1 MREPACWEMRWPEV
15 AVLDGNAAALGIEQ
29 ASLMDSVGQWLAA
42 HMLIRGEE
50 EPHGQV
56 LFLCGPGNNGGDG
69 FAAAR
74 YLHEYGL
81 GTMTVWMHFWGV
93 SILASHDA
101 QRGQTAQEARDSV
114 NQKLVPIHVWPEIP
128 EPRPFDPYPHSSH
141 PFDKC
146 GEFVLVVDCL
156 LGAGASGPGYSLRPP
171 IKEIAAWAAG
181 LGLPVIACDIPTG
194 LGGPDVLRADATIT
208 FHSIKQ
214 GLDLPEAGKVSVKE
228 LPWPAEVEDCGPG
241 DATRYPTL
249 DASARKGD
257 RGRLWVIGGGPYHGA
272 PLLAGMAAARS
283 GCDLVH
289 VAMPSAAAARA
300 EWPTTLI
307 PEELPDEDKLTE
319 ASLEH
324 IASAFEARP
333 PQALVIGPGL
343 GRDEATMQAVS
354 ALLEQASQSGTPAVI
369 DADAINALPEGAWPT
384 GLQGVAT
391 PHAKEA
397 ERWLAGASPVEA
409 LADCTGESV
418 TIVVTGPEDTLTG
431 PEGRFCRA
439 TGGHSRMAVGGTGD
453 LLAGTIGG
461 LLAQGMSAWP
471 AARLGCALL
480 REAGARAAQSTGPGL
495 LAEDVPVEIARVLAE
510 WTEA

>member
-1 MREPACWEMRWPEV
+1 MT
-15 AVLDGNAAALGIEQ
+15 
-29 ASLMDSVGQWLAA
+29 DSAGLV
-42 HMLIRGEE
+42 
-50 EPHGQV
+50 
-56 LFLCGPGNNGGDG
+56 LCGPGNNGGDG
-69 FAAAR
+69 FVAAR
-74 YLHEYGL
+74 YLRE
-81 GTMTVWMHFWGV
+81 WGV
-93 SILASHDA
+93 EVSVLASHASAGTD
-101 QRGQTAQEARDSV
+101 V
-114 NQKLVPIHVWPEIP
+114 CIWPE
-128 EPRPFDPYPHSSH
+128 RPS
-141 PFDKC
+141 
-146 GEFVLVVDCL
+146 GEWALVVDCL
-156 LGAGASGPGYSLRPP
+156 LGAGASGPGYSLRGQ
-171 IKEIAAWAAG
+171 IKDIVAWAAG
-181 LGLPVIACDIPTG
+181 LGLPVLACDIPTG
-194 LGGPDVLRADATIT
+194 LGGPDALQADATIT
-208 FHSIKQ
+208 FHSMKQ
-214 GLDLPEAGKVSVKE
+214 GLGSPDSGDITVVP

-257 RGRLWVIGGGPYHGA
+257 RGRVWVIGGGPYHGA

-343 GRDEATMQAVS
+343 GRDEVTMQAVS
-354 ALLEQASQSGTPAVI
+354 ALLEQASQKGIPAVI

-397 ERWLAGASPVEA
+397 ERWLAGAPPAEA
-409 LADCTGESV
+409 LADCTDESV
-418 TIVVTGPEDTLTG
+418 TIVITGPEDTLTG
-431 PEGRFCRA
+431 PEGRLCRA

-480 REAGARAAQSTGPGL
+480 REAGTRAAEKTGPGL

-510 WTEA
+510 WT

>member
-1 MREPACWEMRWPEV
+1 MSPTVSEPARWELRWPEV
-15 AVLDGNAAALGIEQ
+15 AVLDGNAAALGIEE
-29 ASLMDSVGQWLAA
+29 ASLMDSAGKSLAA
-42 HMLIRGEE
+42 TALEMTDGA
-50 EPHGQV
+50 V
-56 LFLCGPGNNGGDG
+56 LVLCGPGNNGGDG
-69 FAAAR
+69 FVAAR
-74 YLHEYGL
+74 YLRE
-81 GTMTVWMHFWGV
+81 WGV
-93 SILASHDA
+93 EVSVLASHA
-101 QRGQTAQEARDSV
+101 SARTDV
-114 NQKLVPIHVWPEIP
+114 CVWPE
-128 EPRPFDPYPHSSH
+128 RPS
-141 PFDKC
+141 
-146 GEFVLVVDCL
+146 GEWALVVDCL
-156 LGAGASGPGYSLRPP
+156 LGAGASGPGYSLRGQ
-171 IKEIAAWAAG
+171 IKDIAAWAAG
-181 LGLPVIACDIPTG
+181 LGLPVLACDIPTG
-194 LGGPDVLRADATIT
+194 LGGPDALQADATIT
-208 FHSIKQ
+208 FHSMKQ
-214 GLDLPEAGKVSVKE
+214 GLGSPDSGDITVVP

-289 VAMPSAAAARA
+289 VAMPSVAAGRA

-307 PEELPDEDKLTE
+307 PEELPDEDKLTGS
-319 ASLEH
+319 SLEH
-324 IASAFEARP
+324 IAIAFEARP

-354 ALLEQASQSGTPAVI
+354 ALLEQASQKGIPAVI

-397 ERWLAGASPVEA
+397 ERWLAGASPAEA

-480 REAGARAAQSTGPGL
+480 REAGTRAAEKTGPGL

-510 WTEA
+510 WT

>member
-1 MREPACWEMRWPEV
+1 MSPTVSEPARWELRWPEV
-15 AVLDGNAAALGIEQ
+15 AVLDCNAAALGIEE
-29 ASLMDSVGQWLAA
+29 ASLMDSAGKSLAA
-42 HMLIRGEE
+42 TALEMTDGA
-50 EPHGQV
+50 V
-56 LFLCGPGNNGGDG
+56 LVLCGPGNNGGDG
-69 FAAAR
+69 FVAAR
-74 YLHEYGL
+74 YLRE
-81 GTMTVWMHFWGV
+81 WGV
-93 SILASHDA
+93 EVSVLASHASAGTD
-101 QRGQTAQEARDSV
+101 V
-114 NQKLVPIHVWPEIP
+114 CVWPE
-128 EPRPFDPYPHSSH
+128 RPS
-141 PFDKC
+141 
-146 GEFVLVVDCL
+146 GEWALVVDCL
-156 LGAGASGPGYSLRPP
+156 LGAGASGPGYSLRGQ
-171 IKEIAAWAAG
+171 IKDIAAWAAG
-181 LGLPVIACDIPTG
+181 LGLPVLACDIPTG
-194 LGGPDVLRADATIT
+194 LGGPDALQADATIT
-208 FHSIKQ
+208 FHSMKQ
-214 GLDLPEAGKVSVKE
+214 GLGSPDSGDITVVP

-283 GCDLVH
+283 GGDLVH
-289 VAMPSAAAARA
+289 VAMPSAAAGRA

-307 PEELPDEDKLTE
+307 PEELPDEDKLTGS
-319 ASLEH
+319 SLEH
-324 IASAFEARP
+324 IAIAFEARP

-354 ALLEQASQSGTPAVI
+354 ALFEQASQKGIPAVI

-397 ERWLAGASPVEA
+397 ERWLAGASPAEA

-418 TIVVTGPEDTLTG
+418 TIVVTGPEDALTG

-510 WTEA
+510 WTEV

>member
-1 MREPACWEMRWPEV
+1 MSPTVSEPARWELRWPEV
-15 AVLDGNAAALGIEQ
+15 AVLDCNAAALGIDE
-29 ASLMDSVGQWLAA
+29 ASLMDSAGKALAA
-42 HMLIRGEE
+42 TALEMTDGA
-50 EPHGQV
+50 V
-56 LFLCGPGNNGGDG
+56 LVLCGPGNNGGDG
-69 FAAAR
+69 FVAAR
-74 YLHEYGL
+74 YLRE
-81 GTMTVWMHFWGV
+81 WGV
-93 SILASHDA
+93 EVSVLASHASAGTD
-101 QRGQTAQEARDSV
+101 V
-114 NQKLVPIHVWPEIP
+114 CVWPE
-128 EPRPFDPYPHSSH
+128 RPS
-141 PFDKC
+141 
-146 GEFVLVVDCL
+146 GEWALVVDCL
-156 LGAGASGPGYSLRPP
+156 LGAGASGPGYSLRGQ
-171 IKEIAAWAAG
+171 IKDIAAWAAG
-181 LGLPVIACDIPTG
+181 LGLPVLACDIPTG
-194 LGGPDVLRADATIT
+194 LGGPDALQADATIT
-208 FHSIKQ
+208 FHSMKQ
-214 GLDLPEAGKVSVKE
+214 GLGSPDSGDITVVP

-289 VAMPSAAAARA
+289 VAMPSVAAGRA

-307 PEELPDEDKLTE
+307 PEELPDEDKLTGS
-319 ASLEH
+319 SLEH
-324 IASAFEARP
+324 IAIAFEARP

-354 ALLEQASQSGTPAVI
+354 ALLEQASQKGIPAVI

-397 ERWLAGASPVEA
+397 ERWLAGASPAEA

-510 WTEA
+510 WTEV

>member
-1 MREPACWEMRWPEV
+1 MSPTVSEPARWELRWPEV
-15 AVLDGNAAALGIEQ
+15 AVLDGNAAALGIEE
-29 ASLMDSVGQWLAA
+29 ASLMDSAGKSLAA
-42 HMLIRGEE
+42 TALEMTDGA
-50 EPHGQV
+50 V
-56 LFLCGPGNNGGDG
+56 LVLCGPGNNGGDG
-69 FAAAR
+69 FVAAR
-74 YLHEYGL
+74 YLRE
-81 GTMTVWMHFWGV
+81 WGV
-93 SILASHDA
+93 EVSVLASHA
-101 QRGQTAQEARDSV
+101 SARTDV
-114 NQKLVPIHVWPEIP
+114 CVWPE
-128 EPRPFDPYPHSSH
+128 RPS
-141 PFDKC
+141 
-146 GEFVLVVDCL
+146 GEWALVVDCL
-156 LGAGASGPGYSLRPP
+156 LGAGASGPGYSLRGQ
-171 IKEIAAWAAG
+171 IKDIAAWAAG
-181 LGLPVIACDIPTG
+181 LGLPVLACDIPTG
-194 LGGPDVLRADATIT
+194 LGGPDALQADATIT
-208 FHSIKQ
+208 FHSMKQ
-214 GLDLPEAGKVSVKE
+214 GLGSPDSGDITVVP

-289 VAMPSAAAARA
+289 VAMPSVAAGRA

-307 PEELPDEDKLTE
+307 PKELPDEDKLTGS
-319 ASLEH
+319 SLEH
-324 IASAFEARP
+324 IAIAFEARP

-354 ALLEQASQSGTPAVI
+354 ALFEQASQKGIPAVI

-418 TIVVTGPEDTLTG
+418 TIVVTGPEDALTG

-510 WTEA
+510 WTEV

>member
-1 MREPACWEMRWPEV
+1 MSPTVSEPARWELRWPEV
-15 AVLDGNAAALGIEQ
+15 AVLDGNAAALGIEE
-29 ASLMDSVGQWLAA
+29 ASLMDSAGKSLAA
-42 HMLIRGEE
+42 TALEMTDGA
-50 EPHGQV
+50 V
-56 LFLCGPGNNGGDG
+56 LVLCGPGNNGGDG
-69 FAAAR
+69 FVAAR
-74 YLHEYGL
+74 YLRE
-81 GTMTVWMHFWGV
+81 WGV
-93 SILASHDA
+93 EVSVLASHASAGTD
-101 QRGQTAQEARDSV
+101 V
-114 NQKLVPIHVWPEIP
+114 CVWPE
-128 EPRPFDPYPHSSH
+128 RPS
-141 PFDKC
+141 
-146 GEFVLVVDCL
+146 GEWALVVDCL
-156 LGAGASGPGYSLRPP
+156 LGAGASGPGYSLRGQ
-171 IKEIAAWAAG
+171 IKDIAAWAAG
-181 LGLPVIACDIPTG
+181 LGLPVLACDIPTG
-194 LGGPDVLRADATIT
+194 LGGPDALQADATIT
-208 FHSIKQ
+208 FHSMKQ
-214 GLDLPEAGKVSVKE
+214 GLGSPDSGDITVVP

-289 VAMPSAAAARA
+289 VAMPSVAAGRA

-307 PEELPDEDKLTE
+307 PEELPDEDKLTGS
-319 ASLEH
+319 SLEH
-324 IASAFEARP
+324 IAIAFEARP

-354 ALLEQASQSGTPAVI
+354 ALFEQASQKGIPAVI

-397 ERWLAGASPVEA
+397 ERWLVGASPAEA
-409 LADCTGESV
+409 LADCTGESA

-480 REAGARAAQSTGPGL
+480 REAGTRAAEKTGPGL

-510 WTEA
+510 WT

>member
-1 MREPACWEMRWPEV
+1 MSPTVSEPARWELRWPEV
-15 AVLDGNAAALGIEQ
+15 AVLDCNAAALGIDET
-29 ASLMDSVGQWLAA
+29 SLMDSAGKALAA
-42 HMLIRGEE
+42 TALEMTDGA
-50 EPHGQV
+50 V
-56 LFLCGPGNNGGDG
+56 LVLCGPGNNGGDG
-69 FAAAR
+69 FVAAR
-74 YLHEYGL
+74 YLRE
-81 GTMTVWMHFWGV
+81 WGV
-93 SILASHDA
+93 EVSVLASHASAGTD
-101 QRGQTAQEARDSV
+101 V
-114 NQKLVPIHVWPEIP
+114 CVWPE
-128 EPRPFDPYPHSSH
+128 RPS
-141 PFDKC
+141 
-146 GEFVLVVDCL
+146 GEWALVVDCL
-156 LGAGASGPGYSLRPP
+156 LGAGASGPGYSLRGQ
-171 IKEIAAWAAG
+171 IKDIAAWAAG
-181 LGLPVIACDIPTG
+181 LGLPVLACDIPTG
-194 LGGPDVLRADATIT
+194 LGGPDALQADATIT
-208 FHSIKQ
+208 FHSMKQ
-214 GLDLPEAGKVSVKE
+214 GLGSPDSGDITVVP

-289 VAMPSAAAARA
+289 VAMPSVAAGRA

-307 PEELPDEDKLTE
+307 PEELPDEDKLTGS
-319 ASLEH
+319 SLEH
-324 IASAFEARP
+324 IAIAFEARP

-354 ALLEQASQSGTPAVI
+354 ALFEQASQKGIPAVI

-397 ERWLAGASPVEA
+397 ERWLAGASPAEA
-409 LADCTGESV
+409 LADCTGESA

-480 REAGARAAQSTGPGL
+480 REAGTRAAEKTGPGL

-510 WTEA
+510 WT

>member
-1 MREPACWEMRWPEV
+1 MSPTVSEPARWELRWPEV
-15 AVLDGNAAALGIEQ
+15 AVLDGNAAALGIEE
-29 ASLMDSVGQWLAA
+29 ASLMDSAGKSLAA
-42 HMLIRGEE
+42 TALEMTDGA
-50 EPHGQV
+50 V
-56 LFLCGPGNNGGDG
+56 LVLCGPGNNGGDG
-69 FAAAR
+69 FVAAR
-74 YLHEYGL
+74 YLRE
-81 GTMTVWMHFWGV
+81 WGV
-93 SILASHDA
+93 EVSVLASHA
-101 QRGQTAQEARDSV
+101 SARTDV
-114 NQKLVPIHVWPEIP
+114 CVWPE
-128 EPRPFDPYPHSSH
+128 RPS
-141 PFDKC
+141 
-146 GEFVLVVDCL
+146 GEWALVVDCL
-156 LGAGASGPGYSLRPP
+156 LGAGASGPGYSLRGQ
-171 IKEIAAWAAG
+171 IKDIAAWAAG
-181 LGLPVIACDIPTG
+181 LGLPVLACDIPTG
-194 LGGPDVLRADATIT
+194 LGGPDALQADATIT
-208 FHSIKQ
+208 FHSMKQ
-214 GLDLPEAGKVSVKE
+214 GLGSPDSGDITVVP

-289 VAMPSAAAARA
+289 VAMPSVAAGRA

-307 PEELPDEDKLTE
+307 PEELPDEDKLTG

-324 IASAFEARP
+324 IAIAFEARP

-354 ALLEQASQSGTPAVI
+354 ALFEQASQKGIPAVI

-418 TIVVTGPEDTLTG
+418 TIVVTGPEDALTG

-510 WTEA
+510 WTEV

>member
-1 MREPACWEMRWPEV
+1 MSPTVSEPARWELRWPEV
-15 AVLDGNAAALGIEQ
+15 AVLDGNAAALGIEE
-29 ASLMDSVGQWLAA
+29 ASLMDSAGKSLAA
-42 HMLIRGEE
+42 TALEMTDGA
-50 EPHGQV
+50 V
-56 LFLCGPGNNGGDG
+56 LVLCGPGNNGGDG
-69 FAAAR
+69 FVAAR
-74 YLHEYGL
+74 YLRER
-81 GTMTVWMHFWGV
+81 GV
-93 SILASHDA
+93 EVSVLASHASAGTD
-101 QRGQTAQEARDSV
+101 V
-114 NQKLVPIHVWPEIP
+114 CVWPE
-128 EPRPFDPYPHSSH
+128 RPS
-141 PFDKC
+141 
-146 GEFVLVVDCL
+146 GEWALVVDCL
-156 LGAGASGPGYSLRPP
+156 LGAGASGPGYSLRGQ
-171 IKEIAAWAAG
+171 IKDIAAWAAG
-181 LGLPVIACDIPTG
+181 LGLPVLACDIPTG
-194 LGGPDVLRADATIT
+194 LGGPDALQADATIT
-208 FHSIKQ
+208 FHSMKQ
-214 GLDLPEAGKVSVKE
+214 GLGSPDSGDITVVP

-257 RGRLWVIGGGPYHGA
+257 RGRVWVIGGGPYHGA

-289 VAMPSAAAARA
+289 VAMPSVAAGRA

-307 PEELPDEDKLTE
+307 PEELPDEDKLTGS
-319 ASLEH
+319 SLEH
-324 IASAFEARP
+324 IAIAFEARP

-354 ALLEQASQSGTPAVI
+354 ALLDQVSQKGIPAVI
-369 DADAINALPEGAWPT
+369 DADAINAMPEGAWPT

-397 ERWLAGASPVEA
+397 ERWLAGASPAEA

-480 REAGARAAQSTGPGL
+480 REAGTRAAEKTGPGL

-510 WTEA
+510 WT

>member
-1 MREPACWEMRWPEV
+1 MSPTVSEPARWELRWPEV
-15 AVLDGNAAALGIEQ
+15 AVLDGNAAALGIEE
-29 ASLMDSVGQWLAA
+29 ASLMDSAGKSLAA
-42 HMLIRGEE
+42 TALEMTDGA
-50 EPHGQV
+50 V
-56 LFLCGPGNNGGDG
+56 LVLCGPGNNGGDG
-69 FAAAR
+69 FVAAR
-74 YLHEYGL
+74 YLRE
-81 GTMTVWMHFWGV
+81 WGV
-93 SILASHDA
+93 EVSVLASHA
-101 QRGQTAQEARDSV
+101 SARTDV
-114 NQKLVPIHVWPEIP
+114 CVWPE
-128 EPRPFDPYPHSSH
+128 RPS
-141 PFDKC
+141 
-146 GEFVLVVDCL
+146 GEWALVVDCL
-156 LGAGASGPGYSLRPP
+156 LGAGASGPGYSLRGQ
-171 IKEIAAWAAG
+171 IKDIAAWAAG
-181 LGLPVIACDIPTG
+181 LGLPVLACDIPTG
-194 LGGPDVLRADATIT
+194 LGGPDALQADATIT
-208 FHSIKQ
+208 FHSMKQ
-214 GLDLPEAGKVSVKE
+214 GLGSPDSGDITVVP

-289 VAMPSAAAARA
+289 VAMPSVAAGRA

-307 PEELPDEDKLTE
+307 PEELPDEDKLTGS
-319 ASLEH
+319 SLEH
-324 IASAFEARP
+324 IAIAFEARP

-354 ALLEQASQSGTPAVI
+354 ALFEQASQKGIPAVI

-397 ERWLAGASPVEA
+397 ERWLAGASPAEA

-418 TIVVTGPEDTLTG
+418 TIVVTGPEVTLTG

-510 WTEA
+510 WTEV

>member
-1 MREPACWEMRWPEV
+1 MSPTVSEPARWELRWPEV
-15 AVLDGNAAALGIEQ
+15 AVLDCNAAALGIDA
-29 ASLMDSVGQWLAA
+29 ASLMDSAGKSLAA
-42 HMLIRGEE
+42 TALEMTDGA
-50 EPHGQV
+50 V
-56 LFLCGPGNNGGDG
+56 LVLCGPGNNGGDG
-69 FAAAR
+69 FVAAR
-74 YLHEYGL
+74 YLRE
-81 GTMTVWMHFWGV
+81 WGV
-93 SILASHDA
+93 EVSVLASHA
-101 QRGQTAQEARDSV
+101 SARTDV
-114 NQKLVPIHVWPEIP
+114 CVWPE
-128 EPRPFDPYPHSSH
+128 RPS
-141 PFDKC
+141 
-146 GEFVLVVDCL
+146 GEWALVVDCL
-156 LGAGASGPGYSLRPP
+156 LGAGASGPGYSLRGQ
-171 IKEIAAWAAG
+171 IKDIAAWAAG
-181 LGLPVIACDIPTG
+181 LGLPVLACDIPTG
-194 LGGPDVLRADATIT
+194 LGGPDALQADATIT
-208 FHSIKQ
+208 FHSMKQ
-214 GLDLPEAGKVSVKE
+214 GLGSPDSGDITVVP

-257 RGRLWVIGGGPYHGA
+257 RGRVWVIGGGPYHGA

-289 VAMPSAAAARA
+289 VAMPSVAAGRA

-307 PEELPDEDKLTE
+307 PEELPDEDKLTGS
-319 ASLEH
+319 SLEH
-324 IASAFEARP
+324 IAIAFEARP

-354 ALLEQASQSGTPAVI
+354 ALFEQASQKGIPAVI

-510 WTEA
+510 WTEV

>member
-1 MREPACWEMRWPEV
+1 MSPTVSEPARWELRWPEV
-15 AVLDGNAAALGIEQ
+15 AVLDCNAAALGIDE
-29 ASLMDSVGQWLAA
+29 ASLMDSAGKALAA
-42 HMLIRGEE
+42 TALEMTDGA
-50 EPHGQV
+50 V
-56 LFLCGPGNNGGDG
+56 LVLCGPGNNGGDG
-69 FAAAR
+69 FVAAR
-74 YLHEYGL
+74 YLRE
-81 GTMTVWMHFWGV
+81 WGV
-93 SILASHDA
+93 EVSVLASHASAGTD
-101 QRGQTAQEARDSV
+101 V
-114 NQKLVPIHVWPEIP
+114 CVWPE
-128 EPRPFDPYPHSSH
+128 RPS
-141 PFDKC
+141 
-146 GEFVLVVDCL
+146 GEWALVVDCL
-156 LGAGASGPGYSLRPP
+156 LGAGASGPGYSLRGQ
-171 IKEIAAWAAG
+171 IKDIAAWAAG
-181 LGLPVIACDIPTG
+181 LGLPVLACDIPTG
-194 LGGPDVLRADATIT
+194 LGGPDALQADATIT
-208 FHSIKQ
+208 FHSMKQ
-214 GLDLPEAGKVSVKE
+214 GLGSPDSGDITVVP

-289 VAMPSAAAARA
+289 VAMPSVAAGRA

-307 PEELPDEDKLTE
+307 PEELPDEDKLTGS
-319 ASLEH
+319 SLEH
-324 IASAFEARP
+324 IAIAFEARP

-354 ALLEQASQSGTPAVI
+354 ALFEQASQKGIPAVI
-369 DADAINALPEGAWPT
+369 DADAINAMPEGAWPT

-480 REAGARAAQSTGPGL
+480 REAGTRAAEKTGPGL

-510 WTEA
+510 WT

>member
-1 MREPACWEMRWPEV
+1 MSPTVSEPACWELRWPEV
-15 AVLDGNAAALGIEQ
+15 AVLDGNAAALGIEE
-29 ASLMDSVGQWLAA
+29 ASLMDSAGKALAA
-42 HMLIRGEE
+42 TALEMTDGA
-50 EPHGQV
+50 V
-56 LFLCGPGNNGGDG
+56 LVLCGPGNNGGDG
-69 FAAAR
+69 FVAAR
-74 YLHEYGL
+74 YLRE
-81 GTMTVWMHFWGV
+81 WGV
-93 SILASHDA
+93 EVSVLASHA
-101 QRGQTAQEARDSV
+101 SARTDV
-114 NQKLVPIHVWPEIP
+114 CVWPE
-128 EPRPFDPYPHSSH
+128 RPS
-141 PFDKC
+141 
-146 GEFVLVVDCL
+146 GEWALVVDCL
-156 LGAGASGPGYSLRPP
+156 LGAGASGPGYSLRGQ
-171 IKEIAAWAAG
+171 IKDIAAWAAG
-181 LGLPVIACDIPTG
+181 LGLPVLACDIPTG
-194 LGGPDVLRADATIT
+194 LGGPDALQADATIT
-208 FHSIKQ
+208 FHSMKQ
-214 GLDLPEAGKVSVKE
+214 GLGSPDSGDITVVP

-241 DATRYPTL
+241 DATRYPAL

-289 VAMPSAAAARA
+289 VAMPSVAAGRA

-307 PEELPDEDKLTE
+307 PEELPDEDKLTGS
-319 ASLEH
+319 SLEH
-324 IASAFEARP
+324 IAIAFEARP

-354 ALLEQASQSGTPAVI
+354 ALFEQASQKGIPAVI

-418 TIVVTGPEDTLTG
+418 TIVVTGPEDALTG

-510 WTEA
+510 WTEV

>member
-1 MREPACWEMRWPEV
+1 MSPTVSEPVRWELRWPEV
-15 AVLDGNAAALGIEQ
+15 AVLDGNAAALGIDET
-29 ASLMDSVGQWLAA
+29 SLMDSAGKALAA
-42 HMLIRGEE
+42 TALEMTDGA
-50 EPHGQV
+50 V
-56 LFLCGPGNNGGDG
+56 LVLCGPGNNGGDG
-69 FAAAR
+69 FVAAR
-74 YLHEYGL
+74 YLRER
-81 GTMTVWMHFWGV
+81 GV
-93 SILASHDA
+93 EVSVLASHASAGTD
-101 QRGQTAQEARDSV
+101 V
-114 NQKLVPIHVWPEIP
+114 CVWPE
-128 EPRPFDPYPHSSH
+128 RPS
-141 PFDKC
+141 
-146 GEFVLVVDCL
+146 GEWALVVDCL
-156 LGAGASGPGYSLRPP
+156 LGAGASGPGYSLRGQ
-171 IKEIAAWAAG
+171 IKDIAAWAAG
-181 LGLPVIACDIPTG
+181 LGLPVLACDIPTG
-194 LGGPDVLRADATIT
+194 LGGPDALQADATIT
-208 FHSIKQ
+208 FHSMKQ
-214 GLDLPEAGKVSVKE
+214 GLDSPDSGDITVVP

-257 RGRLWVIGGGPYHGA
+257 RGRVWVIGGGPYHGA

-289 VAMPSAAAARA
+289 VAMPSVAAGRA

-307 PEELPDEDKLTE
+307 PEELPDEDKLTGS
-319 ASLEH
+319 SLEH
-324 IASAFEARP
+324 IAIAFEARP

-354 ALLEQASQSGTPAVI
+354 ALLDQVSQKGIPAVI
-369 DADAINALPEGAWPT
+369 DADAINAMPEGAWPT

-397 ERWLAGASPVEA
+397 ERWLAGASPAEA
-409 LADCTGESV
+409 LADCTGESA

-480 REAGARAAQSTGPGL
+480 REAGTRAAEKTGPGL

-510 WTEA
+510 WT

>member
-1 MREPACWEMRWPEV
+1 MSPTVSELARWELRWPEV
-15 AVLDGNAAALGIEQ
+15 AVLDGNAAALGIEE
-29 ASLMDSVGQWLAA
+29 ASLMDSAGKALAA
-42 HMLIRGEE
+42 TALEMTDGA
-50 EPHGQV
+50 V
-56 LFLCGPGNNGGDG
+56 LVLCGPGNNGGDG
-69 FAAAR
+69 FVAAR
-74 YLHEYGL
+74 YLRE
-81 GTMTVWMHFWGV
+81 WGV
-93 SILASHDA
+93 EVSVLASHASAGTD
-101 QRGQTAQEARDSV
+101 V
-114 NQKLVPIHVWPEIP
+114 CVWPE
-128 EPRPFDPYPHSSH
+128 RPS
-141 PFDKC
+141 
-146 GEFVLVVDCL
+146 GEWALVVDCL
-156 LGAGASGPGYSLRPP
+156 LGAGASGPGYSLRGQ
-171 IKEIAAWAAG
+171 IKDIAAWAAG
-181 LGLPVIACDIPTG
+181 LGLPVLACDIPTG
-194 LGGPDVLRADATIT
+194 LGGPDALQADATIT
-208 FHSIKQ
+208 FHSMKQ
-214 GLDLPEAGKVSVKE
+214 GLGSPDSGDITVVP

-289 VAMPSAAAARA
+289 VAMPSVAAGRA

-307 PEELPDEDKLTE
+307 PEELPDEDKLTGS
-319 ASLEH
+319 SLEH
-324 IASAFEARP
+324 IAIAFEARP

-354 ALLEQASQSGTPAVI
+354 ALLDQASQKGIPAVI
-369 DADAINALPEGAWPT
+369 DADAINAMPEGAWPT

-397 ERWLAGASPVEA
+397 ERWLAGASPAEA
-409 LADCTGESV
+409 LADCTGESA

-480 REAGARAAQSTGPGL
+480 REAGTRAAEKTGPGL

-510 WTEA
+510 WT

>member
-1 MREPACWEMRWPEV
+1 MSPTVSEPARWELRWPEV
-15 AVLDGNAAALGIEQ
+15 AVLDCNAAALGIEE
-29 ASLMDSVGQWLAA
+29 ASLMDSAGKSLAA
-42 HMLIRGEE
+42 TALEMTDGA
-50 EPHGQV
+50 V
-56 LFLCGPGNNGGDG
+56 LVLCGPGNNGGDG
-69 FAAAR
+69 FVAAR
-74 YLHEYGL
+74 YLRE
-81 GTMTVWMHFWGV
+81 WGV
-93 SILASHDA
+93 EVSVLASHA
-101 QRGQTAQEARDSV
+101 SARTDV
-114 NQKLVPIHVWPEIP
+114 CVWPE
-128 EPRPFDPYPHSSH
+128 RPS
-141 PFDKC
+141 
-146 GEFVLVVDCL
+146 GEWALVVDCL
-156 LGAGASGPGYSLRPP
+156 LGAGASGPGYSLRGQ
-171 IKEIAAWAAG
+171 IKDIAAWAAG
-181 LGLPVIACDIPTG
+181 LGLPVLACDIPTG
-194 LGGPDVLRADATIT
+194 LGGPDALQADATIT
-208 FHSIKQ
+208 FHSMKQ
-214 GLDLPEAGKVSVKE
+214 GLGSPDSGDITVVP

-289 VAMPSAAAARA
+289 VAMPSVAAGRA

-307 PEELPDEDKLTE
+307 PEELPDEDKLTGS
-319 ASLEH
+319 SLEH
-324 IASAFEARP
+324 IAIAFEARP

-354 ALLEQASQSGTPAVI
+354 ALFEQASQKGIPAVI

-397 ERWLAGASPVEA
+397 ERWLAGASPAEA

-418 TIVVTGPEDTLTG
+418 TIVVTGPEDALTG

-495 LAEDVPVEIARVLAE
+495 LAEDVPVEIARVLSE
-510 WTEA
+510 WT

>member
-1 MREPACWEMRWPEV
+1 MSPTVSEPARWELRWPEV
-15 AVLDGNAAALGIEQ
+15 AVLDGNAAALGIEE
-29 ASLMDSVGQWLAA
+29 ASLMDSAGKALAA
-42 HMLIRGEE
+42 TALEMTDGA
-50 EPHGQV
+50 V
-56 LFLCGPGNNGGDG
+56 LVLCGPGNNGGDG
-69 FAAAR
+69 FVAAR
-74 YLHEYGL
+74 YLRE
-81 GTMTVWMHFWGV
+81 WGV
-93 SILASHDA
+93 EVSVLASHASAGTD
-101 QRGQTAQEARDSV
+101 V
-114 NQKLVPIHVWPEIP
+114 CVWPE
-128 EPRPFDPYPHSSH
+128 RPS
-141 PFDKC
+141 
-146 GEFVLVVDCL
+146 GEWALVVDCL
-156 LGAGASGPGYSLRPP
+156 LGAGASGPGYSLRGQ
-171 IKEIAAWAAG
+171 IKDIAAWAAG
-181 LGLPVIACDIPTG
+181 LGLPVLACDIPTG
-194 LGGPDVLRADATIT
+194 LGGPDALQADATIT
-208 FHSIKQ
+208 FHSMKQ
-214 GLDLPEAGKVSVKE
+214 GLGSPDSGDITVVP

-289 VAMPSAAAARA
+289 VAMPSVAAGRA

-307 PEELPDEDKLTE
+307 PEELPDEDKLTGS
-319 ASLEH
+319 SLEH
-324 IASAFEARP
+324 IAIAFEARP

-354 ALLEQASQSGTPAVI
+354 ALLEQASQKGIPAVI

-510 WTEA
+510 WTEV

>member
-1 MREPACWEMRWPEV
+1 MSPTVSEPARWELRWPEV
-15 AVLDGNAAALGIEQ
+15 AVLDGNAAALGIEE
-29 ASLMDSVGQWLAA
+29 ASLMDSAGKALAA
-42 HMLIRGEE
+42 TALEMTDGA
-50 EPHGQV
+50 V
-56 LFLCGPGNNGGDG
+56 LVLCGPGNNGGDG
-69 FAAAR
+69 FVAAR
-74 YLHEYGL
+74 YLRE
-81 GTMTVWMHFWGV
+81 WGV
-93 SILASHDA
+93 EVSVLASHA
-101 QRGQTAQEARDSV
+101 SARTDV
-114 NQKLVPIHVWPEIP
+114 CVWPE
-128 EPRPFDPYPHSSH
+128 RPS
-141 PFDKC
+141 
-146 GEFVLVVDCL
+146 GEWALVVDCL
-156 LGAGASGPGYSLRPP
+156 LGAGASGPGYSLRGQ
-171 IKEIAAWAAG
+171 IKDIVAWAAG
-181 LGLPVIACDIPTG
+181 LGLPVLACDIPTG
-194 LGGPDVLRADATIT
+194 LGGPDALQADATIT
-208 FHSIKQ
+208 FHSMKQ
-214 GLDLPEAGKVSVKE
+214 GLGSPDSGDITVVP

-289 VAMPSAAAARA
+289 VAMPSVAAGRA

-307 PEELPDEDKLTE
+307 PEELPDEDKLTGS
-319 ASLEH
+319 SLEH
-324 IASAFEARP
+324 IAIAFEARP

-354 ALLEQASQSGTPAVI
+354 ALFEQASQKGIPAVI

-480 REAGARAAQSTGPGL
+480 REAGTRAAEKTGPGL

-510 WTEA
+510 WTEV

>member
-1 MREPACWEMRWPEV
+1 MSPTVSEPARWELRWPEV
-15 AVLDGNAAALGIEQ
+15 AVLDGNAAALGIEE
-29 ASLMDSVGQWLAA
+29 ASLMDSAGKSLAA
-42 HMLIRGEE
+42 TALEMTDGA
-50 EPHGQV
+50 V
-56 LFLCGPGNNGGDG
+56 LVLCGPGNNGGDG
-69 FAAAR
+69 FVAVR
-74 YLHEYGL
+74 YLRE
-81 GTMTVWMHFWGV
+81 WGV
-93 SILASHDA
+93 EVSVLASHA
-101 QRGQTAQEARDSV
+101 SARTDV
-114 NQKLVPIHVWPEIP
+114 CVWPE
-128 EPRPFDPYPHSSH
+128 RPS
-141 PFDKC
+141 
-146 GEFVLVVDCL
+146 GEWALVVDCL
-156 LGAGASGPGYSLRPP
+156 LGAGASGPGYSLRGQ
-171 IKEIAAWAAG
+171 IKDIAAWAAG
-181 LGLPVIACDIPTG
+181 LGLPVLACDIPTG
-194 LGGPDVLRADATIT
+194 LGGPDALQADATIT
-208 FHSIKQ
+208 FHSMKQ
-214 GLDLPEAGKVSVKE
+214 GLGSPDSGDITVVP

-289 VAMPSAAAARA
+289 VAMPSVAAGRA

-307 PEELPDEDKLTE
+307 PEELPDEDKLTGS
-319 ASLEH
+319 SLEH
-324 IASAFEARP
+324 IAIAFEARP

-354 ALLEQASQSGTPAVI
+354 ALFEQASQKGIPAVI

-391 PHAKEA
+391 PHVKEA
-397 ERWLAGASPVEA
+397 ERWLAGASPAEA

-510 WTEA
+510 WTEV

>member
-1 MREPACWEMRWPEV
+1 MSPTVSEPARWELRWPEV
-15 AVLDGNAAALGIEQ
+15 AVLDGNAAALGIEE
-29 ASLMDSVGQWLAA
+29 ASLMDSAGKSLAA
-42 HMLIRGEE
+42 TALEMTDGA
-50 EPHGQV
+50 V
-56 LFLCGPGNNGGDG
+56 LVLCGPGNNGGDG
-69 FAAAR
+69 FVAAR
-74 YLHEYGL
+74 YLRE
-81 GTMTVWMHFWGV
+81 WGV
-93 SILASHDA
+93 EVSVLASHA
-101 QRGQTAQEARDSV
+101 SARTDV
-114 NQKLVPIHVWPEIP
+114 CVWPE
-128 EPRPFDPYPHSSH
+128 RPS
-141 PFDKC
+141 
-146 GEFVLVVDCL
+146 GEWALVVDCL
-156 LGAGASGPGYSLRPP
+156 LGAGASGPGYSLRGQ
-171 IKEIAAWAAG
+171 IKDIAAWAAG
-181 LGLPVIACDIPTG
+181 LGLPVLACDIPTG
-194 LGGPDVLRADATIT
+194 LGGPDALQADATIT
-208 FHSIKQ
+208 FHSMKQ
-214 GLDLPEAGKVSVKE
+214 GLGSPDSGDITVVP

-289 VAMPSAAAARA
+289 VAMPSVAAGRA

-307 PEELPDEDKLTE
+307 PEELPDEDKLTGS
-319 ASLEH
+319 SLEH
-324 IASAFEARP
+324 IAIAFEARP

-354 ALLEQASQSGTPAVI
+354 ALFEQASQKGIPAVI

-391 PHAKEA
+391 PHVKEA

-418 TIVVTGPEDTLTG
+418 TIVVTGPEDALTG

-510 WTEA
+510 WTEV

>member
-1 MREPACWEMRWPEV
+1 MSPTVSEPARWELRWPEV
-15 AVLDGNAAALGIEQ
+15 AVLDCNAAALGIDE
-29 ASLMDSVGQWLAA
+29 ASLMDSAGKVLAA
-42 HMLIRGEE
+42 TALEMTDGA
-50 EPHGQV
+50 V
-56 LFLCGPGNNGGDG
+56 LVLCGPGNNGGDG
-69 FAAAR
+69 FVAAR
-74 YLHEYGL
+74 YLRE
-81 GTMTVWMHFWGV
+81 WGV
-93 SILASHDA
+93 EVSVLASHASAGTD
-101 QRGQTAQEARDSV
+101 V
-114 NQKLVPIHVWPEIP
+114 CVWPE
-128 EPRPFDPYPHSSH
+128 RPS
-141 PFDKC
+141 
-146 GEFVLVVDCL
+146 GEWALVVDCL
-156 LGAGASGPGYSLRPP
+156 LGAGASGPGYSLRGQ
-171 IKEIAAWAAG
+171 IKDIAAWAAG
-181 LGLPVIACDIPTG
+181 LGLPVLACDIPTG
-194 LGGPDVLRADATIT
+194 LGGPDALQADATIT
-208 FHSIKQ
+208 FHSMKQ
-214 GLDLPEAGKVSVKE
+214 GLGSPDSGDITVVP

-289 VAMPSAAAARA
+289 VAMPSVAAGRA

-307 PEELPDEDKLTE
+307 PEELPDEDKLTGS
-319 ASLEH
+319 SLEH
-324 IASAFEARP
+324 IAIAFEARP

-354 ALLEQASQSGTPAVI
+354 ALFEQASQKGIPAVI

-510 WTEA
+510 WTEV

>member
-1 MREPACWEMRWPEV
+1 MSPTVSEPARWELRWPEV
-15 AVLDGNAAALGIEQ
+15 AVLDCNAAALGIEE
-29 ASLMDSVGQWLAA
+29 ASLMDSAGKSLAA
-42 HMLIRGEE
+42 TALEMTDGA
-50 EPHGQV
+50 V
-56 LFLCGPGNNGGDG
+56 LVLCGPGNNGGDG
-69 FAAAR
+69 FVAAR
-74 YLHEYGL
+74 YLRE
-81 GTMTVWMHFWGV
+81 WGV
-93 SILASHDA
+93 EVSVLASHA
-101 QRGQTAQEARDSV
+101 SARTDV
-114 NQKLVPIHVWPEIP
+114 CVWPE
-128 EPRPFDPYPHSSH
+128 RPS
-141 PFDKC
+141 
-146 GEFVLVVDCL
+146 GEWALVVDCL
-156 LGAGASGPGYSLRPP
+156 LGAGASGPGYSLRGQ
-171 IKEIAAWAAG
+171 IKDIAAWAAG
-181 LGLPVIACDIPTG
+181 LGLPVLACDIPTG
-194 LGGPDVLRADATIT
+194 LGGPDALQADATIT
-208 FHSIKQ
+208 FHSMKQ
-214 GLDLPEAGKVSVKE
+214 GLGSPDSGDITVVP

-289 VAMPSAAAARA
+289 VAMPSVAAGRA

-307 PEELPDEDKLTE
+307 PEELPDEDKLTG

-324 IASAFEARP
+324 IAIAFEARP

-354 ALLEQASQSGTPAVI
+354 ALFEQASQKGIPAVI

-397 ERWLAGASPVEA
+397 ERWLAGASPAEA

-418 TIVVTGPEDTLTG
+418 TIVVTGPEDALTG

-510 WTEA
+510 WTEV

>member
-1 MREPACWEMRWPEV
+1 MSPTVSEPARWELRWPEV
-15 AVLDGNAAALGIEQ
+15 AVLDCNAAALGIEE
-29 ASLMDSVGQWLAA
+29 ASLMDSAGKSLAA
-42 HMLIRGEE
+42 TALEMTDGA
-50 EPHGQV
+50 V
-56 LFLCGPGNNGGDG
+56 LVLCGPGNNGGDG
-69 FAAAR
+69 FVAAR
-74 YLHEYGL
+74 YLRE
-81 GTMTVWMHFWGV
+81 WGV
-93 SILASHDA
+93 EVSVLASHA
-101 QRGQTAQEARDSV
+101 SARTDV
-114 NQKLVPIHVWPEIP
+114 CVWPE
-128 EPRPFDPYPHSSH
+128 RPS
-141 PFDKC
+141 
-146 GEFVLVVDCL
+146 GEWALVVDCL
-156 LGAGASGPGYSLRPP
+156 LGAGASGPGYSLRGQ
-171 IKEIAAWAAG
+171 IKDIAAWAAG
-181 LGLPVIACDIPTG
+181 LGLPVLACDIPTG
-194 LGGPDVLRADATIT
+194 LGGPDALQADATIT
-208 FHSIKQ
+208 FHSMKQ
-214 GLDLPEAGKVSVKE
+214 GLGSPDSGDITVVP

-289 VAMPSAAAARA
+289 VAMPSVAAGRA

-307 PEELPDEDKLTE
+307 PEELPDEDKLTGS
-319 ASLEH
+319 SLEH
-324 IASAFEARP
+324 IAIAFEARP

-354 ALLEQASQSGTPAVI
+354 ALFEQASQKGIPAVI

-397 ERWLAGASPVEA
+397 ERWLAGASPAEA

-495 LAEDVPVEIARVLAE
+495 LAEDVPVEIARVLSE
-510 WTEA
+510 WT

>member
-1 MREPACWEMRWPEV
+1 MSPTVSEPARWELRWPEV
-15 AVLDGNAAALGIEQ
+15 AVLDCNAAALGIDE
-29 ASLMDSVGQWLAA
+29 ASLMDSAGKSLAA
-42 HMLIRGEE
+42 TALEMTDGA
-50 EPHGQV
+50 V
-56 LFLCGPGNNGGDG
+56 LVLCGPGNNGGDG
-69 FAAAR
+69 FVAAR
-74 YLHEYGL
+74 YLRE
-81 GTMTVWMHFWGV
+81 WGV
-93 SILASHDA
+93 EVSVLASHA
-101 QRGQTAQEARDSV
+101 SARTDV
-114 NQKLVPIHVWPEIP
+114 CVWPE
-128 EPRPFDPYPHSSH
+128 RPS
-141 PFDKC
+141 
-146 GEFVLVVDCL
+146 GEWALVVDCL
-156 LGAGASGPGYSLRPP
+156 LGAGASGPGYSLRGQ
-171 IKEIAAWAAG
+171 IKDIAAWAAG
-181 LGLPVIACDIPTG
+181 LGLPVLACDIPTG
-194 LGGPDVLRADATIT
+194 LGGPDALQADATIT
-208 FHSIKQ
+208 FHSMKQ
-214 GLDLPEAGKVSVKE
+214 GLGSPDSGDITVVP

-289 VAMPSAAAARA
+289 VAMPSVAAGRA

-307 PEELPDEDKLTE
+307 PEELPDEDKLTGS
-319 ASLEH
+319 SLEH
-324 IASAFEARP
+324 IAIAFEARP

-354 ALLEQASQSGTPAVI
+354 ALFEQASQKGIPAVI
-369 DADAINALPEGAWPT
+369 DADAIDALPKAAWLT

-391 PHAKEA
+391 PHVKEA
-397 ERWLAGASPVEA
+397 ERWLAGASPAEA

-480 REAGARAAQSTGPGL
+480 REAGTRAAEKTGPGL

-510 WTEA
+510 WT

>member
-1 MREPACWEMRWPEV
+1 MSPTVSEPARWELRWPEV
-15 AVLDGNAAALGIEQ
+15 AVLDCNAAALGIDE
-29 ASLMDSVGQWLAA
+29 ASLMDSAGKVLAA
-42 HMLIRGEE
+42 TALEMTDGA
-50 EPHGQV
+50 V
-56 LFLCGPGNNGGDG
+56 LVLCGPGNNGGDG
-69 FAAAR
+69 FVAAR
-74 YLHEYGL
+74 YLRE
-81 GTMTVWMHFWGV
+81 WGV
-93 SILASHDA
+93 EVSVLASHA
-101 QRGQTAQEARDSV
+101 SARTDV
-114 NQKLVPIHVWPEIP
+114 CVWPE
-128 EPRPFDPYPHSSH
+128 RPS
-141 PFDKC
+141 
-146 GEFVLVVDCL
+146 GEWALVVDCL
-156 LGAGASGPGYSLRPP
+156 LGAGASGPGYSLRGQ
-171 IKEIAAWAAG
+171 IKDIAAWAAG
-181 LGLPVIACDIPTG
+181 LGLPVLACDIPTG
-194 LGGPDVLRADATIT
+194 LGGPDALQADATIT
-208 FHSIKQ
+208 FHSMKQ
-214 GLDLPEAGKVSVKE
+214 GLGSPDSGDITVVP

-289 VAMPSAAAARA
+289 VAMPSVAAGRA

-307 PEELPDEDKLTE
+307 PEELPDEDKLTGS
-319 ASLEH
+319 SLEH
-324 IASAFEARP
+324 IAIAFEARP

-354 ALLEQASQSGTPAVI
+354 ALFEQASQKGIPAVI

-510 WTEA
+510 WTEV